1 MLDWFEINGA
11 THRLGIGNLSVVKGW
26 LCGWCVVCLP
36 VRKVGWALEQCLP
49 LGTEHREQ
57 QPPTP
62 ANAPK
67 NQRKLDGGSSIFV
80 DQLSFRYNFFHW
92 LEVCGVRSR
101 FLSCTP
107 IPHMLVCHLLASIA
121 NCSLHSVTRC

>member
-1 MLDWFEINGA
+1 MAG
-11 THRLGIGNLSVVKGW
+11 V
-26 LCGWCVVCLP
+26 WCVCLCRKWGGLRNSVCP
-36 VRKVGWALEQCLP
+36 V
-49 LGTEHREQ
+49 GTEHREQ
-57 QPPTP
+57 QPPSP

-67 NQRKLDGGSSIFV
+67 KQRKLNGGSSIFV
-80 DQLSFRYNFFHW
+80 EQLSFRYNFFHW

-121 NCSLHSVTRC
+121 NCSLHNVTRC